1 MSEALRNVTLAAI
14 IAISVLIYKMATDHP
29 VSVVEGI
36 VNVAVLK
43 GCVKF
48 TEQPIAY
55 RLTKSNNSSNEST
68 IKPGAQ

>member
-1 MSEALRNVTLAAI
+1 
-14 IAISVLIYKMATDHP
+14 MATDHP